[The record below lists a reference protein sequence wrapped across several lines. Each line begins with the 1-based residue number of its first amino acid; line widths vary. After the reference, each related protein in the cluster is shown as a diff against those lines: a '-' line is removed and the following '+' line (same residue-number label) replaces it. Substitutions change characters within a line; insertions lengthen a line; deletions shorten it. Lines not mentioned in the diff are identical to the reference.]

1 MKKKIERKGKQRI
14 PVIDNLIYSNL
25 IFQISMGNNYAQ
37 KIFEATKKPTSIIVR
52 QLDILKK
59 EGFVSV
65 EYIED
70 KSIFPMQRLTLYS
83 VKWERVVEEFLKY
96 IKENIDYVCSEN
108 ERLGLKLDNIIKGF
122 NERVNQAKDKKFQE
136 DLKKNIFL
144 QTFFKNYYAE
154 IGRLKENWTITAT
167 FDFLSF
173 FGDLNFIYQW
183 SSSHE
188 FYNIE
193 KVFYIL
199 NQSESSFPEWLLNEK
214 KPTNEEEEF
223 ERFKKIHKHTT
234 TEQDNLEKKR
244 KRQLDDFLEK
254 NKELVELYILDR
266 ILQVIKIK
274 PSLQLG
280 LNNAIRQTGKEIFKR
295 TLDKE
300 QIKSYFD
307 LRTKYNLFSIDRG
320 IIEEDLKEITGE
332 NYLKTTKPI
341 ENKHKKSGN
350 TNQNKALSSENKQGE
365 SSK

>member
-25 IFQISMGNNYAQ
+25 IFQISLGNNYAQ

-52 QLDILKK
+52 QLGILKK
-59 EGFVSV
+59 EGFVSS

-70 KSIFPMQRLTLYS
+70 KSVFPMQRLTLYS
-83 VKWERVVEEFLKY
+83 VKWEKIIEEFLKY

-122 NERVNQAKDKKFQE
+122 NEGVERAKNKKFQE
-136 DLKKNIFL
+136 NLKKNIYL
-144 QTFFKNYYAE
+144 QAFFKNYYAE

-183 SSSHE
+183 GSSHE
-188 FYNIE
+188 FYNVE
-193 KVFYIL
+193 KMFYFL
-199 NQSESSFPEWLLNEK
+199 NQPEFPDWLLNEK
-214 KPTNEEEEF
+214 KPTNEKEEF
-223 ERFKKIHKHTT
+223 EKFKKINRHTRE
-234 TEQDNLEKKR
+234 EQVKLEKTR
-244 KRQLDDFLEK
+244 EEQL
-254 NKELVELYILDR
+254 NKYISENRDIFDLFILNK

-295 TLDKE
+295 TLNKE
-300 QIKSYFD
+300 QVKSYFD
-307 LRTKYNLFSIDRG
+307 LRTKYNLFSMDGG
-320 IIEEDLKEITGE
+320 IIEEDLKEIIGE
-332 NYLKTTKPI
+332 NDLKTTKAK
-341 ENKHKKSGN
+341 EKEGNKSGN
-350 TNQNKALSSENKQGE
+350 TTQKEQTATKGGNK
-365 SSK
+365 